1 MFENNTEEFILNNMM
16 DTIRG
21 EIDKREGSI
30 IYNALA
36 PAAQEMARMYSDMDR
51 FLTYTFASAD
61 MPEEFLDLRVLEE
74 GLKRDEATCCIKK
87 GYFYDSENN
96 LIDVPL
102 KSRFSIDK
110 VKFITEEKISTGI
123 YELKAEEKGS
133 NSNFAQGTLL
143 PIEYIENLAIAKL
156 GETVI
161 PGEDVEINENLF
173 KRYIEHLNEKPFAG
187 NIVDYKTKTT
197 EIDGVGDL
205 KVFPIWN
212 GGGTVKI
219 IFLDSDFQIPTEELI
234 NNVQTELDPTQNAG
248 KGSGIAPI
256 GHVVTVEGAKNVDIN
271 VETTLLLKSGIT
283 IGQVQEKVAETIT
296 NYLLELRK
304 NWASEDNTI
313 VRINQIEAKLLTI
326 DGIADLFNTKLNSS
340 EENLQ
345 LQYDEIPAFK
355 EVTLNEK
362 QLN

>member
-1 MFENNTEEFILNNMM
+1 MFENNTEEFILKNMM
-16 DTIRG
+16 DTISQ
-21 EIDKREGSI
+21 EVDKREGSI

-74 GLKRDEATCCIKK
+74 GLKREEATYCIKK

-96 LIDVPL
+96 LIDIPL

-110 VKFITEEKISTGI
+110 VKFIAEEKISTGI
-123 YELKAEEKGS
+123 YKLKAEETGS
-133 NSNFAQGTLL
+133 SNNFVQGMIL
-143 PIEYIENLAIAKL
+143 PIEYIEKLAIAKL
-156 GETVI
+156 GETLI
-161 PGEDVEINENLF
+161 PGEDVETNESLF

-187 NIVDYKTKTT
+187 NIADYKIKTR

-205 KVFPIWN
+205 KVLPIWN

-219 IFLDSDFQIPTEELI
+219 IFLDSDFKIPTEELI
-234 NNVQTELDPTQNAG
+234 NQVQTELDPTQNAG
-248 KGSGIAPI
+248 KGIGLAPI
-256 GHVVTVEGAKNVDIN
+256 GHVVTVEGPKNIDIS
-271 VETTLLLKSGIT
+271 VETTILLKSGIT
-283 IGQVQEKVAETIT
+283 IGQVQEKVAETIKE
-296 NYLLELRK
+296 YFGELRK
-304 NWASEDNTI
+304 TWASEDNTI
-313 VRINQIEAKLLTI
+313 IRINQIEAKLLTI
-326 DGIADLFNTKLNSS
+326 DGIADLFNTKLNLK

-345 LQYDEIPAFK
+345 LQYNEIPVFK

-362 QLN
+362 QIN